1 MTDKDLHL
9 IAKLMQT
16 TFALRRKEVIND
28 NLPLGDIQERWPAL
42 KIVTGDNIFL
52 SIFVIL
58 LCGCDKLD
66 SLTQIYINLGMSFH
80 ICADLCRVSQNNKHQ
95 PEEPLLCR
103 VGSTCPPSSELVQEV
118 SCTHR
123 ESSRSSGS
131 ALQHL

>member
-1 MTDKDLHL
+1 MTDKDLPL

-28 NLPLGDIQERWPAL
+28 NLPLGDIQERSPAL

-66 SLTQIYINLGMSFH
+66 RRTQIYINLGMSFH
-80 ICADLCRVSQNNKHQ
+80 ICADLCRVS
-95 PEEPLLCR
+95 
-103 VGSTCPPSSELVQEV
+103 
-118 SCTHR
+118 
-123 ESSRSSGS
+123 
-131 ALQHL
+131 